1 MEGTMAQS
9 HLPAEYRR
17 RQFIDAAI
25 VVISHEGMA
34 KATTRRI
41 AEVAE
46 LPYASLHYCF
56 ATKEDLLQA
65 VYETAAASGFAE
77 VGLDVTPRVGLHQGI
92 EDITRSFAKWI
103 RRSRDIQLAL
113 YELAVWS
120 LRNPA
125 SSHLA
130 TRVYRRYIDGCA
142 QLLREVSTEQEADFD
157 VDMLAH
163 LLVSAMD
170 GFTLQWLTLD
180 DASGVRVI
188 EASVR
193 MLQSAVPAAQPA
205 S

>member
-1 MEGTMAQS
+1 MAQS

-25 VVISHEGMA
+25 VVISREGMA

-46 LPYASLHYCF
+46 LPVASLHYCF

-65 VYETAAASGFAE
+65 VYETAAAGGFAE
-77 VGLDVTPRVGLHQGI
+77 VGLDVSPRVGLHQGI
-92 EDITRSFAKWI
+92 EDITRAFAKWI
-103 RRSRDIQLAL
+103 RRSRDVQLAM
-113 YELAVWS
+113 YELAIWS

-130 TRVYRRYIDGCA
+130 SRVYRRYVDGCA
-142 QLLREVSTEQEADFD
+142 QLLREVCTEQDTD
-157 VDMLAH
+157 VDLDTLAH

-180 DASGVRVI
+180 DASGARVVDG
-188 EASVR
+188 SVR
-193 MLQSAVPAAQPA
+193 MLQSMVPAAQPT